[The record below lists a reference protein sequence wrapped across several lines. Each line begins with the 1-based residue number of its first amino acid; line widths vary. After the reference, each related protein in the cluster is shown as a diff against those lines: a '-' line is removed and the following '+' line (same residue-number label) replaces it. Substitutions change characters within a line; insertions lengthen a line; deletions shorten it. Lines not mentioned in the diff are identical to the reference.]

1 MFKDKLLHIQSLLDE
16 RESRDK
22 LALTKY
28 YIAKRLNKS
37 LMTYKKELEKKVA
50 YLNDRKPENVLK
62 RF

>member
-16 RESRDK
+16 RESHDK

>member
-1 MFKDKLLHIQSLLDE
+1 MFKDKLFRIQSLLDE
-16 RESRDK
+16 RESQDK
-22 LALTKY
+22 LTLTKY